1 LEGTLQAVGSVA
13 AIRFD
18 RFSLD
23 LRRGCL
29 RQGGCAIGLRPKS
42 FEVLHYLVE
51 NAGRLVPK
59 EELMR
64 AIWRDVIV
72 SDESL
77 ARCIS
82 DVRRALSDTD
92 QQIIKTVPRRGYLFV
107 ASVFDSPPSRS
118 SPDAEVPPGTSQQ
131 ASGQPSIKEITA
143 ALSTIRWL
151 LVIARNSRFTYK
163 GRPIDVR
170 QVGRELGVRYVL
182 EGSVRKE
189 DRQVRISVQLIDA
202 ISGSHLW
209 ADTFNGSMKQV
220 FGLQDCV
227 ASCVAGKIEPQL
239 RRTEIVQTLRKQPDD
254 LDVYDLYLRAL
265 GEFHKHTQDGLRAAL
280 VHLEQLLAIDPS
292 YVPAAALIC
301 ECRMDLKLNA
311 WHAVSDAEIADGIRL
326 ARYVVQHGKDDPE
339 ALPIAAIFLSIYAH
353 DHAVAADAVE
363 RALCLSPLDPMRGY
377 FRAGLALANLI
388 AGRYEEALA
397 WAMRSWHEL
406 PEYAAAVQT
415 SVIACSLLD
424 RSREAREWLAK
435 SLQLRPGPT
444 IETWKSS
451 VANYTPAMME
461 VFEQG
466 LRAAGLPSR

>member
-29 RQGGCAIGLRPKS
+29 RQGGRAIGLRPRS

-72 SDESL
+72 YDESL

-182 EGSVRKE
+182 EGSVRK
-189 DRQVRISVQLIDA
+189 
-202 ISGSHLW
+202 
-209 ADTFNGSMKQV
+209 
-220 FGLQDCV
+220 
-227 ASCVAGKIEPQL
+227 
-239 RRTEIVQTLRKQPDD
+239 
-254 LDVYDLYLRAL
+254 
-265 GEFHKHTQDGLRAAL
+265 
-280 VHLEQLLAIDPS
+280 
-292 YVPAAALIC
+292 
-301 ECRMDLKLNA
+301 
-311 WHAVSDAEIADGIRL
+311 
-326 ARYVVQHGKDDPE
+326 
-339 ALPIAAIFLSIYAH
+339 
-353 DHAVAADAVE
+353 
-363 RALCLSPLDPMRGY
+363 
-377 FRAGLALANLI
+377 
-388 AGRYEEALA
+388 
-397 WAMRSWHEL
+397 
-406 PEYAAAVQT
+406 
-415 SVIACSLLD
+415 
-424 RSREAREWLAK
+424 
-435 SLQLRPGPT
+435 
-444 IETWKSS
+444 
-451 VANYTPAMME
+451 
-461 VFEQG
+461 
-466 LRAAGLPSR
+466 